1 MLILLILPVA
11 QDNLHPRRKRDCKS
25 TACQLKLIWQWEF
38 GLGVAG
44 QADLFIDGKKIIDNS
59 TDQKEGL
66 LFVSP
71 CIFIVVPLSLFNP
84 R

>member
-1 MLILLILPVA
+1 MLTSPLA
-11 QDNLHPRRKRDCKS
+11 QGNLHTRRKRDCKS
-25 TACQLKLIWQWEF
+25 TTWELKLRGQWEL

-44 QADLFIDGKKIIDNS
+44 QADLFIDGKKIVDNS

-71 CIFIVVPLSLFNP
+71 CIYYCSTQPFVF
-84 R
+84 